1 MADRLQIDLVLLES
15 ISSRL
20 RRSGEMLGATR
31 AGTPATPDAGEV
43 TPIFAELLSRLSES
57 SANLVAGLQEAG
69 TRVAEASQTYAAGD
83 AANAQRIDRA
93 Y

>member
-1 MADRLQIDLVLLES
+1 MADRLQVDLVLLES

-31 AGTPATPDAGEV
+31 ARTPATPDAGEA

-57 SANLVAGLQEAG
+57 SANLIAGLHEAG
-69 TRVAEASQTYAAGD
+69 TRVAEAGQTYAAND
-83 AANAQRIDRA
+83 VAAGQRIDGV

>member
-1 MADRLQIDLVLLES
+1 MADRLQVDLVLLES

-20 RRSGEMLGATR
+20 RRSGEMLGAAR
-31 AGTPATPDAGEV
+31 AGKPAMPDAGEA

-69 TRVAEASQTYAAGD
+69 TRVAEANQTYAASD
-83 AANAQRIDRA
+83 AAAGRHIDGA